1 MDNYFD
7 QIKEQINKVTKI
19 LKKKGIQEEL
29 LNFDA
34 NENLDLKIRPPTD
47 ANSEFL
53 ANRAMGD
60 WAENLII
67 NQVNSDKKYIA
78 LRYGNEETISAG
90 EEGFKDFYISLKKEV
105 LKFGKRPDLLIFDKN
120 YNKEK
125 NLSNLNTLDAKE
137 YVEECLTSIEI
148 RSSKFESE
156 VYKKVRQKEKME
168 GKSVQRTSLG
178 FTVKVEDLKIVYRWI
193 KNHKKPQSYFQIF
206 FDKVYGINFI
216 DILNLIIS
224 EKKEIKIESPL
235 KSQLKTTIVI
245 PVDFGYEIA
254 TVTEKPKI
262 VAIQKIT
269 KLGRHD
275 FYVKPQ
281 GGKVEINYLNFEK
294 VLLI

>member
-1 MDNYFD
+1 MGDYFEKIKD
-7 QIKEQINKVTKI
+7 QVNRVTEI
-19 LKKKGIQEEL
+19 LKKKGIQKEL

-34 NENLDLKIRPPTD
+34 DENLDQKIRPPTD

-53 ANRAMGD
+53 ANRSMGD

-67 NQVNSDKKYIA
+67 NQVNSDKNYTAI
-78 LRYGNEETISAG
+78 RYGNEETISAG
-90 EEGFKDFYISLKKEV
+90 EEGFKEFYISLKKEV
-105 LKFGKRPDLLIFDKN
+105 LKFGKRPDLLIFDKK
-120 YNKEK
+120 YKKEK
-125 NLSNLNTLDAKE
+125 NLSNLNTLDAKK

-156 VYKKVRQKEKME
+156 VYKKVRQKEKKE

-193 KNHKKPQSYFQIF
+193 KNHKKPQSYFQVF

-216 DILNLIIS
+216 DILDLIIS

-245 PVDFGYEIA
+245 PVDFGLEIA
-254 TVTEKPKI
+254 TVIEKPKI
-262 VAIQKIT
+262 VAVEKIT

-275 FYVKPQ
+275 FYVKPTD
-281 GGKVEINYLNFEK
+281 GKIEINYSNFK
-294 VLLI
+294 KILLI

>member
-1 MDNYFD
+1 EVRKQFLTVIRAFASVTSGKFSAILISNMDNYFD

-206 FDKVYGINFI
+206 FDKVY
-216 DILNLIIS
+216 
-224 EKKEIKIESPL
+224 
-235 KSQLKTTIVI
+235 
-245 PVDFGYEIA
+245 
-254 TVTEKPKI
+254 
-262 VAIQKIT
+262 
-269 KLGRHD
+269 
-275 FYVKPQ
+275 
-281 GGKVEINYLNFEK
+281 
-294 VLLI
+294 

>member
-1 MDNYFD
+1 MGDYFEKIKD
-7 QIKEQINKVTKI
+7 QVNRVTEI
-19 LKKKGIQEEL
+19 LKKKGIQKEL

-34 NENLDLKIRPPTD
+34 DENLDQKIRPPTD

-53 ANRAMGD
+53 ANRSMGD

-67 NQVNSDKKYIA
+67 NQVNSDNNYTAI
-78 LRYGNEETISAG
+78 RYGNEETISAG
-90 EEGFKDFYISLKKEV
+90 EEGFKEFYISLKKEV
-105 LKFGKRPDLLIFDKN
+105 LKFGKRPDLLIFDKK
-120 YNKEK
+120 YKKEK
-125 NLSNLNTLDAKE
+125 NLSNLNTLDAKK

-156 VYKKVRQKEKME
+156 VYKKVRQKEKKE

-193 KNHKKPQSYFQIF
+193 KNHKKPQSYFQVF

-216 DILNLIIS
+216 DILDLIIS

-245 PVDFGYEIA
+245 PVDFGLEIA
-254 TVTEKPKI
+254 TVIEKPKI
-262 VAIQKIT
+262 VAVEKIT

-275 FYVKPQ
+275 FYVKPTD
-281 GGKVEINYLNFEK
+281 GKIEINYSNFK
-294 VLLI
+294 KILLI

>member
-1 MDNYFD
+1 MGDYFEKIKD
-7 QIKEQINKVTKI
+7 QVNRVTEI

-34 NENLDLKIRPPTD
+34 DENLDQKIRPPTD

-53 ANRAMGD
+53 ANRSMGD

-67 NQVNSDKKYIA
+67 NQVNSDKNYTAI
-78 LRYGNEETISAG
+78 RYGNEETISAG
-90 EEGFKDFYISLKKEV
+90 EEGFKEFYISLKKEV
-105 LKFGKRPDLLIFDKN
+105 LKFGKRPDLLIFDKK
-120 YNKEK
+120 YKKEK
-125 NLSNLNTLDAKE
+125 NLSNLNTLDAKK

-156 VYKKVRQKEKME
+156 VYKKVRQKEKKE

-193 KNHKKPQSYFQIF
+193 KNHKKPQSYFQVF

-216 DILNLIIS
+216 DILDLIIS

-245 PVDFGYEIA
+245 PVDFGLEIA
-254 TVTEKPKI
+254 TVIEKPKI
-262 VAIQKIT
+262 VAVEKIT

-275 FYVKPQ
+275 FYVKPTD
-281 GGKVEINYLNFEK
+281 GKIEINYSNFK
-294 VLLI
+294 KILLI

>member
-1 MDNYFD
+1 MTEYFN
-7 QIKEQINKVTKI
+7 QINDRINKVCEI
-19 LKKKGIQEEL
+19 LKEKGIQENL
-29 LNFDA
+29 LNFDE
-34 NENLDLKIRPPTD
+34 NENLNQTIRPPTD

-90 EEGFKDFYISLKKEV
+90 EEGFKEFYISLKKDV

-120 YNKEK
+120 YNKEN
-125 NLSNLNTLDAKE
+125 NLSNINTLEAKK

-156 VYKKVRQKEKME
+156 VYRKVRLREKSE

-193 KNHKKPQSYFQIF
+193 KNHHKPQSYFQIF

-224 EKKEIKIESPL
+224 EKREIKIERPL
-235 KSQLKTTIVI
+235 ASQLKTTIVI
-245 PVDFGYEIA
+245 PVEFGVEIA
-254 TVTEKPKI
+254 TVIEKPKT
-262 VAIQKIT
+262 VAIEKIT

-275 FYVKPQ
+275 FYVQPQ
-281 GGKVEINYLNFEK
+281 GGKIEINYQNFEK
-294 VLLI
+294 VLMI

>member
-1 MDNYFD
+1 MGDYFEKIKD
-7 QIKEQINKVTKI
+7 QVNRVTEI

-34 NENLDLKIRPPTD
+34 DENLDQKIRPPTD

-53 ANRAMGD
+53 ANRSMGD

-67 NQVNSDKKYIA
+67 NQVNSDKNYTAI
-78 LRYGNEETISAG
+78 RYGNEETISAG
-90 EEGFKDFYISLKKEV
+90 EEGFKEFYISLKKEV
-105 LKFGKRPDLLIFDKN
+105 LKFGKRPDLLIFDKK
-120 YNKEK
+120 YKKEK
-125 NLSNLNTLDAKE
+125 DLSNLNTLDAKK

-156 VYKKVRQKEKME
+156 VYKKVRQKEKKE

-193 KNHKKPQSYFQIF
+193 KNHKKPQSYFQVF

-216 DILNLIIS
+216 NILDLIIS

-245 PVDFGYEIA
+245 PVDFGLEIA
-254 TVTEKPKI
+254 TVIEKPKI
-262 VAIQKIT
+262 VAVEKIT

-275 FYVKPQ
+275 FYVKPTD
-281 GGKVEINYLNFEK
+281 GKIEINYSNFK
-294 VLLI
+294 KILLI